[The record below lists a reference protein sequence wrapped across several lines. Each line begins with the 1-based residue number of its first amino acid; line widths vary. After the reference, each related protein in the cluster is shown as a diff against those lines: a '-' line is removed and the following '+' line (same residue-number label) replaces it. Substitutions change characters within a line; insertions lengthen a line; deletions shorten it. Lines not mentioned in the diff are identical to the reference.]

1 MPITVGGMG
10 YITGGSPAKAYV
22 FGYDYTNSQGVTP
35 QFVEAVDVTSGISTA
50 DSVASSPVLGTTVNG
65 NGTGDIALKS
75 NSDGSVTVY
84 VMSTNNGIGAYSF
97 NANLTA
103 VEQNGTATPS
113 SYMLSQNYPNPFN
126 PTTQIDY
133 SVPRN
138 SFVTL
143 KVYNVLGQEVATLF
157 SGDLR
162 AGSYTATFD
171 ASRLAS
177 GVYLY
182 RLNAGSF
189 SSVKKMVLVK

>member
-1 MPITVGGMG
+1 M
-10 YITGGSPAKAYV
+10 KAYV
-22 FGYDYTNSQGVTP
+22 FGYDYTNVQGVTP

-50 DSVASSPVLGTTVNG
+50 DSVASTPVFGTTVNA
-65 NGTGDIALKS
+65 NGSGDIAVKS
-75 NSDGSVTVY
+75 NSDGSVTVF
-84 VMSTNNGIGAYSF
+84 VLATNNGIGAYTF

-103 VEQNGTATPS
+103 IEQHGEATPS
-113 SYMLSQNYPNPFN
+113 SYVLSQNYPNPFN

-143 KVYNVLGQEVATLF
+143 KVYNVLGQEVANLF
-157 SGDLR
+157 SGNLR

-177 GVYLY
+177 GVYFY
-182 RLNAGSF
+182 RIDAGSF
-189 SSVKKMVLVK
+189 SSVKKMVLLK